1 MLRKHLR
8 GLALHVHNPVK
19 SSFTSLLSTLISAK
33 MHDVESCN
41 FMCSKSKAA
50 SDVHDNDVGPHFKAQ
65 CARHK
70 WKASQLEL
78 G

>member
-50 SDVHDNDVGPHFKAQ
+50 SDVHDHNVRPKQ
-65 CARHK
+65 
-70 WKASQLEL
+70 
-78 G
+78 